1 MVRALREVASKTM
14 ERRKDHRHNLS
25 YTVSIKCPRTQRVLD
40 GLATERVSASG
51 LSFRSTV
58 PHGLNEG
65 DLVELQ
71 LIADVSGK
79 TRDDVLVMA
88 TQATVVRVNRMGGA
102 LEFAAPLAY

>member
-1 MVRALREVASKTM
+1 M
-14 ERRKDHRHNLS
+14 ERRKDHRHSLS

-40 GLATERVSASG
+40 GLETERISASG

-71 LIADVSGK
+71 LIADVSGQM
-79 TRDDVLVMA
+79 RDDVLVMA
-88 TQATVVRVNRMGGA
+88 TQATVVRVNRMRGA
-102 LEFAAPLAY
+102 VEFEAPLAF